1 MKRKFFCIINNQ
13 SNKYKTFIMIYN
25 KNKRVYIKKTTKFIF
40 IFIFLLLSLF
50 FIIANTIKDSYK
62 IQEDLL
68 EISLKNKAI
77 AIFNL
82 VVDLRHWN
90 SIHDGVYIKSE
101 ELEPNPYLNPN
112 SIKSE
117 NGETLVWVNPAFM
130 TRQISNIA
138 SKRDGFELKITS
150 NKLVN
155 VDNAPNKDEK
165 KILNYFDENIEV
177 PYYWKVE
184 NNQFKFMGALKTEQS
199 CLKCHSHQGYKVGD
213 VRGGISVTFDVQE
226 EYEQLE
232 IINSEKEQT
241 IIYLILVAIGVLIS
255 FIIYLNVKRKDEE
268 KISRLNKSLE
278 SKVKELDTFNKT
290 LHKKVKEEV
299 DKQREKENLLIQ
311 QSKLAAL
318 GEMIGNIAHQWRQ
331 PISAVSAIM
340 MNIKWTG
347 ISQGVEPKFLDERIK
362 EANEQLQYMSHTIED
377 FTNFFKP
384 DREKEY
390 FVFANEVK
398 KAYHILK
405 ASLEYNNIDLQILY
419 KKKIEGFGYANEF
432 SQVVLNIISN
442 AKDVLLEKKIK
453 KPKIVI
459 EIKEDG
465 KSIICQIKDNGGG
478 IEEKN
483 LNRVFEPYFTTKES
497 NGTGIG
503 LYISKEIIHKHMKG
517 SLEVQNIQEGAM
529 FIITIPKI
537 GDNNAKV

>member
-1 MKRKFFCIINNQ
+1 
-13 SNKYKTFIMIYN
+13 
-25 KNKRVYIKKTTKFIF
+25 
-40 IFIFLLLSLF
+40 
-50 FIIANTIKDSYK
+50 
-62 IQEDLL
+62 
-68 EISLKNKAI
+68 
-77 AIFNL
+77 
-82 VVDLRHWN
+82 
-90 SIHDGVYIKSE
+90 
-101 ELEPNPYLNPN
+101 
-112 SIKSE
+112 
-117 NGETLVWVNPAFM
+117 M

-165 KILNYFDENIEV
+165 KILDYFDQNIEV

-184 NNQFKFMGALKTEQS
+184 NNQFKFMGVLKTEQS
-199 CLKCHSHQGYKVGD
+199 CLKCHSHQGYKIGD

-232 IINSEKEQT
+232 IINREKEQT

-268 KISRLNKSLE
+268 KISSLNKSLE

-347 ISQGVEPKFLDERIK
+347 ISQGIEPKFLNERIK

-384 DREKEY
+384 DREKEH
-390 FVFANEVK
+390 FIFANEVK

-442 AKDVLLEKKIK
+442 AKDVLIEKKIK
-453 KPKIVI
+453 KPKIII
-459 EIKEDG
+459 EIKENEEN
-465 KSIICQIKDNGGG
+465 IICQIKDNGGG

-483 LNRVFEPYFTTKES
+483 LNRVFEPYFTTKEEH
-497 NGTGIG
+497 GTGIG
-503 LYISKEIIHKHMKG
+503 LYISKEIIQKHMKG
-517 SLEVQNIQEGAM
+517 SLLVQNIENGAI
-529 FIITIPKI
+529 FTIIIPKV
-537 GDNNAKV
+537 GDNNGKV

>member
-1 MKRKFFCIINNQ
+1 
-13 SNKYKTFIMIYN
+13 
-25 KNKRVYIKKTTKFIF
+25 
-40 IFIFLLLSLF
+40 
-50 FIIANTIKDSYK
+50 
-62 IQEDLL
+62 
-68 EISLKNKAI
+68 
-77 AIFNL
+77 
-82 VVDLRHWN
+82 
-90 SIHDGVYIKSE
+90 
-101 ELEPNPYLNPN
+101 
-112 SIKSE
+112 
-117 NGETLVWVNPAFM
+117 M

-165 KILNYFDENIEV
+165 KILDYFDQNIEV

-199 CLKCHSHQGYKVGD
+199 CLKCHSHQGYKIGD

-232 IINSEKEQT
+232 IINREKEQT

-268 KISRLNKSLE
+268 KISSLNKSLE

-347 ISQGVEPKFLDERIK
+347 ISQGIEPKFLNERIK

-384 DREKEY
+384 DREKEH
-390 FVFANEVK
+390 FIFANEVK

-442 AKDVLLEKKIK
+442 AKDVLIEKKIK
-453 KPKIVI
+453 KPKIII
-459 EIKEDG
+459 EIKENEEN
-465 KSIICQIKDNGGG
+465 IICQIKDNGGG

-483 LNRVFEPYFTTKES
+483 LNRVFEPYFTTKEEH
-497 NGTGIG
+497 GTGIG
-503 LYISKEIIHKHMKG
+503 LYISKEIIQKHMKG
-517 SLEVQNIQEGAM
+517 SLLVQNIENGAM
-529 FIITIPKI
+529 FTIIIPKV
-537 GDNNAKV
+537 GDNNGKV

>member
-1 MKRKFFCIINNQ
+1 
-13 SNKYKTFIMIYN
+13 
-25 KNKRVYIKKTTKFIF
+25 
-40 IFIFLLLSLF
+40 
-50 FIIANTIKDSYK
+50 
-62 IQEDLL
+62 
-68 EISLKNKAI
+68 
-77 AIFNL
+77 
-82 VVDLRHWN
+82 
-90 SIHDGVYIKSE
+90 
-101 ELEPNPYLNPN
+101 
-112 SIKSE
+112 
-117 NGETLVWVNPAFM
+117 M

-347 ISQGVEPKFLDERIK
+347 ISQGIEPKFLNERIK

-453 KPKIVI
+453 KPKIII
-459 EIKEDG
+459 EINEDE
-465 KSIICQIKDNGGG
+465 KNIICQIKDNGGG

-483 LNRVFEPYFTTKES
+483 LNRVFEPYFTTKEEH
-497 NGTGIG
+497 GTGIG